1 MLTGAQVQE
10 LVERML
16 KSSGRRIDISR
27 PFVDAMLPQGHR
39 LHVVL
44 EGISRG
50 WSAVNLRTFVLT
62 AARLHELVELGT
74 LSLPAAAFLEASV
87 RAGLN
92 ILVAGATQAGKTTL
106 EVSQGSMHTRAR
118 DRACTP
124 ALTTLSPP
132 GNRLRRLQTEIESP
146 GR

>member
-27 PFVDAMLPQGHR
+27 PFVDAVLPEGHR

-50 WSAVNLRTFVLT
+50 WTAVNIRKCARMRVRASDLHRRDYGVTSVREESATAEPSTAST
-62 AARLHELVELGT
+62 AAR
-74 LSLPAAAFLEASV
+74 V
-87 RAGLN
+87 R
-92 ILVAGATQAGKTTL
+92 
-106 EVSQGSMHTRAR
+106 SS
-118 DRACTP
+118 
-124 ALTTLSPP
+124 
-132 GNRLRRLQTEIESP
+132 ES
-146 GR
+146 GQR